1 MTTPAQQSLI
11 DAITRVL
18 SADGRI
24 ESAWLTGSLGK
35 GAGDEFSDVDVT
47 VVVPDASFD
56 DALRHYSGD
65 LSMVAN
71 VVRINIVSGRV
82 LNAITDLWARFDLTF
97 VKPNEFAVM
106 PLAAAR
112 PLFNRG
118 TPERTFPAPPPYKTT
133 APRVLQ
139 LSNEFIRVI
148 GLTPV
153 GIGREE
159 FTILQEGVGL
169 LRRMTLDLML
179 EANGIGPQ
187 ARGGALHM
195 NLFLTQEQR
204 RALESVPP
212 VGATRE
218 SVIAA
223 DIALARIFLPLAKKL
238 AAETG
243 APWPSLFE
251 DATRAHLARTLG
263 AQI

>member
-11 DAITRVL
+11 DAIVRVL

-47 VVVPDASFD
+47 VVTPDASFD

-118 TPERTFPAPPPYKTT
+118 TPERTFPVPPPYKIT
-133 APRVLQ
+133 AARILQ
-139 LSNEFIRVI
+139 LTNEFIRVL

-153 GIGREE
+153 GIGRGE
-159 FTILQEGVGL
+159 
-169 LRRMTLDLML
+169 
-179 EANGIGPQ
+179 
-187 ARGGALHM
+187 
-195 NLFLTQEQR
+195 FLTMQ
-204 RALESVPP
+204 
-212 VGATRE
+212 VG
-218 SVIAA
+218 
-223 DIALARIFLPLAKKL
+223 
-238 AAETG
+238 TG
-243 APWPSLFE
+243 
-251 DATRAHLARTLG
+251 
-263 AQI
+263 

>member
-47 VVVPDASFD
+47 VVTPDASLEET
-56 DALRHYSGD
+56 LRSYSNDTSGI
-65 LSMVAN
+65 AP
-71 VVRINIVSGRV
+71 VVFSQVVHGRIVNCVTRE
-82 LNAITDLWARFDLTF
+82 WERFDLTF
-97 VKPNEFAVM
+97 VKPAEYAVM

-187 ARGGALHM
+187 ARVGALHM

-204 RALESVPP
+204 GALQAVPP

-243 APWPSLFE
+243 APWPSSFE

>member
-11 DAITRVL
+11 DAIVRVL

-47 VVVPDASFD
+47 VVVPDASY

-112 PLFNRG
+112 PLINRG
-118 TPERTFPAPPPYKTT
+118 TPQRVFAAPPPYKTT

-204 RALESVPP
+204 RTLESVPP